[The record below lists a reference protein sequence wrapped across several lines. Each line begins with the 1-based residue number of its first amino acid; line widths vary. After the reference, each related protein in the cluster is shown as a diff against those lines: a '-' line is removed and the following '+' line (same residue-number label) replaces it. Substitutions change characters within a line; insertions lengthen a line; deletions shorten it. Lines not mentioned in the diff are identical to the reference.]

1 MNVCDVIVGVV
12 IRFVDDG
19 DGDDSA
25 SEYETDNTD
34 TESESD
40 NDTLVGHNESSNADS
55 SDDASD
61 DNGSDVSDDEEF
73 YIRFNSN
80 TSYDHVDYVMIG
92 SYCYELRKDDE
103 EPHTECLECQHD
115 VMIYFINGYVFQQMM
130 DKHEIGDLCQLH
142 EIDISSNDTLAHL
155 LE

>member
-1 MNVCDVIVGVV
+1 MPS
-12 IRFVDDG
+12 DG
-19 DGDDSA
+19 DDSDSA
-25 SEYETDNTD
+25 SEYESDISD
-34 TESESD
+34 PESESD
-40 NDTLVGHNESSNADS
+40 NATLVGHNESSDADS
-55 SDDASD
+55 NDDAS
-61 DNGSDVSDDEEF
+61 NSDASSSDASDDEEF

-92 SYCYELRKDDE
+92 SSCYELRKDDE
-103 EPHTECLECQHD
+103 EPRVECLECQHD